1 MRVRSRASVPI
12 DLILACALAGAMAFG
27 LAGCQKLFTSSL
39 AESMARGSESLPS
52 DLSVDEAVNLVD
64 KVRTSGDVK
73 LAGELV
79 GTLVAEIPTTTD
91 AGKKQELEAAA
102 AAAAIVASDVTS
114 SITTLV
120 NSYADG
126 TIPSD
131 QTLVDL
137 AKSIKD
143 KSSSDIV
150 TACSYLD
157 PTTGVGD
164 PSAVQVSISATE
176 YAIAA
181 VIIMASVLPDGANP
195 STYNYGS
202 DPANAAKVASAERI
216 VSEAI
221 KLTTPGSSGYDLLK
235 SISEKFQ
242 LM

>member
-102 AAAAIVASDVTS
+102 IVASDVTS

-120 NSYADG
+120 NSYTDG
-126 TIPSD
+126 TTPSD

-157 PTTGVGD
+157 PTTGVSD

>member
-12 DLILACALAGAMAFG
+12 DLILACALAGALAFG

-91 AGKKQELEAAA
+91 AGKKQELEAA

-221 KLTTPGSSGYDLLK
+221 KLTTPGFSGYDLLK